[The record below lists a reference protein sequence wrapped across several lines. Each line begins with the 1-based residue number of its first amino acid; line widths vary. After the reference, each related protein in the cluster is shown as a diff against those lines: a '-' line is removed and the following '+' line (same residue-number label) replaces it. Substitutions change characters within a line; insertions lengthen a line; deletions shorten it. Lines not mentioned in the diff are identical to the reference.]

1 MGFRGGK
8 IGVPDGNLWSVTKS
22 FGVTNW
28 DMEVF
33 DKNLGVPNINLGVSV
48 ENGFENL
55 SVLYENGRVSE
66 KKRYP

>member
-1 MGFRGGK
+1 
-8 IGVPDGNLWSVTKS
+8 
-22 FGVTNW
+22 
-28 DMEVF
+28 MEVF

>member
-1 MGFRGGK
+1 
-8 IGVPDGNLWSVTKS
+8 
-22 FGVTNW
+22 
-28 DMEVF
+28 MEVF

-55 SVLYENGRVSE
+55 SVLYENGSVSE